1 MFPFRF
7 SSINQ
12 AMVSQNPCDSINL
25 FWNEQ
30 MLKNQSNAMRFMTP
44 VFDFS
49 STWMY
54 PEFTQF
60 GNNLLN
66 PMLAVQQC
74 MSNWQNNGGVQ
85 NLWSQTPWNQ
95 PFTMNIPSA
104 NNTTNTSNM
113 SDADK
118 AKYKKMDREYEALKT
133 LINTYKNVA
142 IANKSINPDLLDK
155 IEVALSNNGAAPKD
169 ASEEEKKRQP
179 VERKLE
185 ALRDIYN
192 QLDKNALR
200 KAVSS
205 LETKD
210 YNVKDALEKAGYK
223 FSAKEYSYKNAKD
236 AELNNKLSNIHT
248 EISNIEKGKSTG
260 LTKLE
265 DMVETLASKADE
277 NNDILRNISYWNDKY
292 KDKEERSII
301 RFLTTKMQ
309 SSNLDSNDR
318 SNIYNKHVTKL
329 VNALKSRAEY
339 MMANAE
345 AFDEDTIQAL
355 STQITNTEK
364 ALECMSGKLSDKT
377 KAETLCKEFEKLYV
391 MLRRMEAQKI
401 NVELQQKYSFLND
414 ISSTDADFIN
424 DELIVKDTE
433 ADLKSEGLDEVDT
446 TQIKLENYK
455 PEPKTAQEEVDE
467 LVADKT
473 LSKATDSLT
482 PANEVSNCYK
492 DSEGNY
498 YTVKDGK
505 VIKLDDVTAV
515 YSNGRCKTKDGK
527 MHNIADIVG
536 TEVKASDIKPAKVET
551 KAADSEKTEHTT
563 KTYDD
568 IAAENA
574 SSEKINFLG
583 RIFCEDIS
591 GYTNDEEFKR
601 MKAFVKVIDSDNV
614 VEFING
620 YNEKKSWYQFGGFFE
635 HIASENESSRLTNG
649 EVLPI
654 IKALIDRFNSK
665 ELSGDEK
672 EALNTVKEVYNKYV
686 TKSADAFFE
695 NEDGALFFRLFSYD
709 TMTELDKAVNKL
721 IETEQD

>member
-12 AMVSQNPCDSINL
+12 AMISQNPRDSINL

-30 MLKNQSNAMRFMTP
+30 MLKSQSNAMRFMTP

-74 MSNWQNNGGVQ
+74 MNNWQNNSGVQ

-169 ASEEEKKRQP
+169 ASEGEKKRP
-179 VERKLE
+179 AIERKLD

-210 YNVKDALEKAGYK
+210 YNIKDILEKAGYK

-236 AELNNKLSNIHT
+236 ADLNNKLSNIHT
-248 EISNIEKGKSTG
+248 EIANIEKGKSTG

-277 NNDILRNISYWNDKY
+277 SNDILRNISYWNDKY

-309 SSNLDSNDR
+309 SSNLDSDDR
-318 SNIYNKHVTKL
+318 SNIYNKHITKL

-339 MMANAE
+339 LMANAE
-345 AFDEDTIQAL
+345 AFDEDTVQAL
-355 STQITNTEK
+355 SSQITNVEK
-364 ALECMSGKLSDKT
+364 ALESMSGKLSDKT
-377 KAETLCKEFEKLYV
+377 KAEALCKEFEKLYV

-433 ADLKSEGLDEVDT
+433 ADLKSEGLDDVDT

-467 LVADKT
+467 LVSDKT
-473 LSKATDSLT
+473 LSKATDRFT
-482 PANEVSNCYK
+482 PVNEVANCYK

-505 VIKLDDVTAV
+505 IMKLDDVEYV
-515 YSNGRCKTKDGK
+515 YSNGRCVTKDKK

-536 TEVKASDIKPAKVET
+536 TEVKASDIKPAKVEEKVEEKPAKIT
-551 KAADSEKTEHTT
+551 QNKEEKTLEEQAKEYATTLNKLINHTSVEDGLKIKST
-563 KTYDD
+563 IEKKLN
-568 IAAENA
+568 AENIYLVLKSYKNDFNNRLGLGGHGGLCDQIDNEGDFSFFA
-574 SSEKINFLG
+574 SAFS
-583 RIFCEDIS
+583 S
-591 GYTNDEEFKR
+591 DE
-601 MKAFVKVIDSDNV
+601 
-614 VEFING
+614 
-620 YNEKKSWYQFGGFFE
+620 
-635 HIASENESSRLTNG
+635 
-649 EVLPI
+649 
-654 IKALIDRFNSK
+654 IKARAIAKIVDCVLTWAENNDLQGDYYT
-665 ELSGDEK
+665 ELKNLRDKPEEGIESAENLRKNVELVD
-672 EALNTVKEVYNKYV
+672 KYI
-686 TKSADAFFE
+686 ACIIAE
-695 NEDGALFFRLFSYD
+695 YE
-709 TMTELDKAVNKL
+709 TELD
-721 IETEQD
+721 